1 MDEIARPESDA
12 AQDVR
17 QDALAAIL
25 RRSRKLL
32 VAFSGGVDSTFLLQA
47 AVDALGPA
55 RVLAVTGVS
64 ESLAAREREE
74 AVALAARIGAPHRL
88 IATREM
94 ENPDYAANPRNRC
107 YFCKSELYDRLRE
120 IAAAEGCD
128 SIADGTNLDD
138 ATDVRPGRLA
148 ARERGVASPLLE
160 AAIDKATIR
169 AWSRARGLPTA
180 DKPEMPCLASRIPFG
195 DAVDA
200 AKLRRV
206 EAAEDALRSAGF
218 TRGRVRHHGDIARL
232 EFPEDEVARLIDP
245 ALRRLVVAGVRRAGF
260 EYVTIDLEGYRRGRQ
275 DEVARRAGIAW
286 RRPTEI

>member
-1 MDEIARPESDA
+1 MGETGRQESGA
-12 AQDVR
+12 AEDTR
-17 QDALAAIL
+17 QEALAAIL
-25 RRSRKLL
+25 RRSKKIL

-47 AVDALGPA
+47 AVEVLGPD

-64 ESLAAREREE
+64 ESLAARERDE
-74 AVALAARIGAPHRL
+74 AVALATRIGASHRL
-88 IATREM
+88 VGTREL

-107 YFCKSELYDRLRE
+107 YFCKTELYDRLRE
-120 IAAAEGCD
+120 IAIAEGYD
-128 SIADGTNLDD
+128 TIADGTNLDD

-148 ARERGVASPLLE
+148 AREHGVASPLLE

-195 DAVDA
+195 SEVDA
-200 AKLRRV
+200 GKLRQV

-218 TRGRVRHHGDIARL
+218 ARARVRHHGDIARI
-232 EFPEDEVARLIDP
+232 EVPEADVARLLDP
-245 ALRRLVVAGVRRAGF
+245 VLREQVVAGVRGAGF

-275 DEVARRAGIAW
+275 DQAARRAGIAW
-286 RRPTEI
+286 RQATEH